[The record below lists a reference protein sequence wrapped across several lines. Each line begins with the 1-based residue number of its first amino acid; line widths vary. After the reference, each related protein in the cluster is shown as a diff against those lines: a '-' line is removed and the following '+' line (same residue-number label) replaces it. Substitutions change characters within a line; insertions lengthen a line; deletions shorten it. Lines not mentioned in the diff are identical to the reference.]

1 VEVGKMAFLLHQL
14 LSESAAKYQGKEAI
28 VCKDEAVSYAE
39 LEDESNR
46 LAHGLSGIGV
56 EKGGRVGIYL
66 NRSIAS
72 ITALFGILKA
82 GAAYVPIDPFCPPGR
97 LHYILN
103 KCGIKFLITSQEK
116 LAGLERALPDHS
128 PLEWTLVMSGLET
141 DPGPRAPAK
150 ALDWQKVRGRMR
162 KDPPLVNA
170 VDTDLAYILFTSGST
185 GNPKGV
191 MLSHLNALTFVN
203 SAHDL
208 FRITADDR
216 FSNICPLHF
225 DMSVFD
231 LFVAFKAGAT
241 VVVIPETTTMFP
253 LKLAEAI
260 AGNKISVWNSV
271 PSALSLLATYKDL
284 AGHDLSS
291 LRLICFAGELF
302 PMKYLKRLLEVIPA
316 ARFCNM
322 YGQTEAN
329 SSLYYWVEGIPGDGK
344 AVLPIGR
351 PMPNFE
357 VFALDDGGELVTESE
372 KEGELYVRA
381 STVALGYWNEE
392 GKTEKAFVRNPL
404 RPELNERV
412 YRTGDLV
419 HLDSDGNY
427 VFLGRKDHM
436 IKSRGYRIEMGEI
449 ETVLCSHPEIKN
461 AVVIP
466 IPDELIG
473 NRICTV
479 IVPFSPGK
487 LGKDDIVQYCA
498 RQLPKYMVPE
508 IIEFRD
514 SLPTTSSGKIDRQKL
529 SATVKTPTTAE
540 RSTPCRS

>member
-1 VEVGKMAFLLHQL
+1 MAFLLHQL
-14 LSESAAKYQGKEAI
+14 LSESAARYPDKEA
-28 VCKDEAVSYAE
+28 VVFKDDAVSYAE

-46 LAHGLSGIGV
+46 LAYALSETGIK
-56 EKGGRVGIYL
+56 KGGPVGIYL

-103 KCGIKFLITSQEK
+103 KCGITCLITSQEK
-116 LAGLERALPDHS
+116 LKALEGQSPEHSSLECALVLGGLTAD
-128 PLEWTLVMSGLET
+128 SGLM
-141 DPGPRAPAK
+141 ASVK
-150 ALDWQKVRGRMR
+150 ALDWQRIRASAR
-162 KDPPLVNA
+162 KDPPCMNA

-191 MLSHLNALTFVN
+191 MLSHLNALTFVT

-208 FRITADDR
+208 FQVVADDR

-231 LFVAFKAGAT
+231 LFVALKAGAT
-241 VVVIPETTTMFP
+241 VVVIPESTTMFP
-253 LKLAEAI
+253 VKLAEAI
-260 AGNKISVWNSV
+260 AKNDISVWNSV

-284 AGHDLSS
+284 ARHDLSS
-291 LRLICFAGELF
+291 LRLVCFAGELF
-302 PMKYLKRLLEVIPA
+302 PMKYLKRLMEVIPA

-329 SSLYYWVEGIPGDGK
+329 SSLYYWVERSSCDGK
-344 AVLPIGR
+344 TVLPIGR
-351 PMPNFE
+351 PMPNFD
-357 VFALDDGGELVTESE
+357 VFALDEDGEPVTESE

-381 STVALGYWNEE
+381 STVASGYWNEE
-392 GKTEKAFVRNPL
+392 GKTENVFVRNPL

-419 HLDSDGNY
+419 HLDFDGNY

-436 IKSRGYRIEMGEI
+436 IKSRGYRIEIGEI
-449 ETVLCSHPEIKN
+449 EAVLSGHPEIKN
-461 AVVIP
+461 AIAIP

-473 NRICTV
+473 NRICVV
-479 IVPFSPGK
+479 IVPCSPGK
-487 LGKDDIVQYCA
+487 IGKNDIVRYCS

-514 SLPTTSSGKIDRQKL
+514 SLPATSSGKVDRQKV
-529 SATVKTPTTAE
+529 SAMVKAPAAAE
-540 RSTPCRS
+540 RSKTCKS